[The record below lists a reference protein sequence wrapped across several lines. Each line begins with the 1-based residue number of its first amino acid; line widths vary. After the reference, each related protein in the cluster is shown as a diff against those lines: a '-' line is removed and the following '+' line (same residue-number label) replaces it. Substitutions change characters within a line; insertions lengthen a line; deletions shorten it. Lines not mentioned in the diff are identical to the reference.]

1 MSTPGIS
8 RVNVMAT
15 AGLILLALLLWSYC
29 GPMNQTSDSV
39 VVAEPP
45 EEGSLPPV
53 MPDPPLDPLPVK
65 ESVPVPVAV
74 TAPVEAAAEE
84 SVSAAILAVES
95 DSAPIPVVVAPVPVV
110 VPPPVVEEV
119 ALPSV
124 SAPAPAFEPVPEQD
138 LLIAKRASERFVPD
152 VAALADANLAMGV
165 PIQGDESSLNVL
177 QPCDTPASAC
187 AGGFDPAPA
196 TGGPGNWT
204 GVVLPG
210 F

>member
-45 EEGSLPPV
+45 AESSLSPVIPAPP
-53 MPDPPLDPLPVK
+53 PDPLPVK
-65 ESVPVPVAV
+65 ESVPVAA
-74 TAPVEAAAEE
+74 TAPVEAAIEE

-95 DSAPIPVVVAPVPVV
+95 DPAPIPVVVAPVPVV

-124 SAPAPAFEPVPEQD
+124 SAPAPAFERVPEQD